1 MSQTDSF
8 VDEVNEELRRDRLF
22 ATLRKW
28 GPLALLAVL
37 ALVGYAA
44 WSEWQDASARAAA
57 EAKGDAIY
65 AALDAGDAPAQA
77 EALAGLETGGPLTAL
92 LRAAALE
99 EAGKRDEAIAVLDAV
114 PTADAEPRLVDL
126 IAIKRQMLAPERDA
140 LEALAQPGRPYHL
153 LASEQLALLD
163 LAGGDTDAAMAAARV
178 IIDDAE
184 VTPGLR
190 DRMQT
195 LIVSLG
201 GTLDAE

>member
-44 WSEWQDASARAAA
+44 WSEWQDARVQAAA
-57 EAKGDAIY
+57 EKKGDAIY
-65 AALDAGDAPAQA
+65 AALDAGDATAQA
-77 EALAGLETGGPLTAL
+77 EALAGLEPGGPLTAL

-99 EAGKRDEAIAVLDAV
+99 EAGKRDEAIAVLDVAQ
-114 PTADAEPRLVDL
+114 AWGAEPRLADL
-126 IAIKRQMLAPERDA
+126 VAIKRQMLAAERDT

-163 LAGGDTDAAMAAARV
+163 LNSGDAEAAMATAQA